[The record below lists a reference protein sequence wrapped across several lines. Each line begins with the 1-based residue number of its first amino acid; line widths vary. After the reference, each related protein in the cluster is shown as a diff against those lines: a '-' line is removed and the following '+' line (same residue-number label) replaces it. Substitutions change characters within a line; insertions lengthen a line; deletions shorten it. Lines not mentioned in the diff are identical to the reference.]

1 MTLVL
6 GGFCRIGAGAAGGG
20 GQFGSGKRQNCSK
33 LQNIINNEKHCN
45 HSTARSLLS
54 SLQNHKLLGK
64 EYSKELKLLEPK
76 HAIFKVDTN

>member
-6 GGFCRIGAGAAGGG
+6 GGFCRIGAGAGGAGG
-20 GQFGSGKRQNCSK
+20 GQFGSGERHNCSK

-54 SLQNHKLLGK
+54 SLKNHKLLEK
-64 EYSKELKLLEPK
+64 
-76 HAIFKVDTN
+76 

>member
-6 GGFCRIGAGAAGGG
+6 GGFCRIGAGGGGGCGG

-45 HSTARSLLS
+45 HSTQLVLYYRVIFLTGPPLNSLS
-54 SLQNHKLLGK
+54 VGR
-64 EYSKELKLLEPK
+64 
-76 HAIFKVDTN
+76 